1 MALPPRRWGIIIIF
15 FLSSLDRNLAQMRW
29 TLKDHIIDFVLLLL
43 LQFLLLRVLL
53 LLLLFYASLY
63 VVGDVDERHD
73 DDGLFVF
80 R

>member
-1 MALPPRRWGIIIIF
+1 
-15 FLSSLDRNLAQMRW
+15 MRW

-43 LQFLLLRVLL
+43 QFLLLLLRRVLL

-80 R
+80 

>member
-1 MALPPRRWGIIIIF
+1 
-15 FLSSLDRNLAQMRW
+15 MRW
-29 TLKDHIIDFVLLLL
+29 TLDHIDFVLLL
-43 LQFLLLRVLL
+43 LQFLLLLLRRVL

-73 DDGLFVF
+73 DDGLFVVF